1 MFSCLTSKVE
11 NLVPLIIILSN
22 ISLNNGLNIT
32 FPVRIGRKKMINRFV
47 QAAAHS
53 DST

>member
-1 MFSCLTSKVE
+1 
-11 NLVPLIIILSN
+11 
-22 ISLNNGLNIT
+22 
-32 FPVRIGRKKMINRFV
+32 MINRFV